1 MEKFRYIDHTGDL
14 GMEVFGGDLPAL
26 FQHAAEGFF
35 DIITDPA
42 TIREREERKI
52 FVRAEGREELLIQWL
67 EEFVFLFDTES
78 LLFKSFRILS
88 LEEGE
93 LHAVGMGEPYK
104 PERHPIKTVVKGA
117 TYHQLR
123 IHRMDHTWKAQII
136 FDL

>member
-14 GMEVFGGDLPAL
+14 GMEVFGEDLPAL

-42 TIREREERKI
+42 TIRENEKREI

-78 LLFKSFRILS
+78 LLFKSFQMRS

-93 LHAVGMGEPYK
+93 LHAVGMGEPYD

-117 TYHQLR
+117 TYHQLE
-123 IHRMDHTWKAQII
+123 IQQIDHMWKAQII